1 MDIPGAVSFLKLRK
15 EALEESLSRLT
26 STIAELPELDG
37 EAASE
42 RVVAES
48 NSSIDFAVQEL
59 EAWKQFLEEVM
70 GRMAKLGRGSYCKTW
85 LQTIPNRWLQN
96 YPCSCCS

>member
-1 MDIPGAVSFLKLRK
+1 MDIPGAMSFLKLRK
-15 EALEESLSRLT
+15 EALEESLSRLS

-37 EAASE
+37 EAASQ

-48 NSSIDFAVQEL
+48 NSSVDFAVQEL

-70 GRMAKLGRGSYCKTW
+70 GRITELPRCPCVPATEDRGFTLC
-85 LQTIPNRWLQN
+85 L
-96 YPCSCCS
+96 